1 MFRKV
6 WIMVLAVIVFLPVIT
21 IAEQKK
27 IIISGTDWEPYTG
40 ANLPENGF
48 FTEIAVKSL
57 EKAGYNVEVK
67 IVPWKR
73 ALETTKLG
81 SSDGLLGASFTEER
95 TQFLQYPKYYWESA
109 SHFFVKTRE
118 EKITFATVEAL
129 CPATIGIILGSFYQ
143 ERFKKIKCIT
153 LDTSPTVNLNIKKL
167 LGGRFDYLIE
177 SKDSV
182 NYIMK
187 KEFPSQIGDIEPIFP
202 HYEIDRIFMAFSKKN
217 PNYQQISDDFDK
229 GVKMIQE
236 AGTYEEILKKHG
248 IH

>member
-1 MFRKV
+1 MVRKV
-6 WIMVLAVIVFLPVIT
+6 WIMVLLLIVFLPIST

-27 IIISGTDWEPYTG
+27 IVILGTDWEPYTG
-40 ANLPENGF
+40 GNLPENGF
-48 FTEIAVKSL
+48 FSEIAVKSL
-57 EKAGYNVEVK
+57 EKRGYKVEVK

-81 SSDGLLGASFTEER
+81 NSDGLLGASFTEER
-95 TQFLQYPKYYWESA
+95 TKFFHYPKYYWESA
-109 SHFFVKTRE
+109 SHFFMKRGKQKNFTT
-118 EKITFATVEAL
+118 IEAL
-129 CPATIGIILGSFYQ
+129 CPATIGILAGSFYE
-143 ERFKKIKCIT
+143 ERFKKIECIK
-153 LDTSPTVNLNIKKL
+153 LDPAPSVNLNIRKL
-167 LGGRFDYLIE
+167 IGGRFDYLLE

-187 KEFPSQIGDIEPIFP
+187 KEFPSEIDSIQPLLP
-202 HYEIDRIFMAFSKKN
+202 PYEIDRIFLVFSKKN

-236 AGTYEEILKKHG
+236 NGTYEEILKKHG